1 MKTTTR
7 NLIVEN
13 IGLAWVYSPP
23 KARQYLNEA
32 LKGFAQHEREEAD
45 GAERL
50 LAAVAA
56 ESDPQPKTQTQT
68 FGRHTKL
75 GQLLT
80 ALESRPYP
88 VTRRKLCRETGM
100 SAKTFGNYIYTLRG
114 MGYDIECQRLG
125 RKNPTYQLI
134 RKAG

>member
-7 NLIVEN
+7 NIIVEN
-13 IGLAWVYSPP
+13 IGLAWVYSSP

-32 LKGFAQHEREEAD
+32 LKGFAQHEREEAE

-56 ESDPQPKTQTQT
+56 KSDPQPKTQT

-80 ALESRPYP
+80 ALESRSYA
-88 VTRRKLCRETGM
+88 VGRRALCRETGL
-100 SAKTFGNYIYTLRG
+100 SAKSFGTYISVLRG
-114 MGYDIECQRLG
+114 LGYAIECD
-125 RKNPTYQLI
+125 RKRRTPVYQLV